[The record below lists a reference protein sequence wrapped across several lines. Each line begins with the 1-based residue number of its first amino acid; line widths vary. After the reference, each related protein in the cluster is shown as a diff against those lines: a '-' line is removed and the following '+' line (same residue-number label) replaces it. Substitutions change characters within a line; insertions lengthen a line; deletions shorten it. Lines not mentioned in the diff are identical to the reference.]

1 MHTMTAKPT
10 PDSKHPA
17 VCNSTGFDRISIQ
30 NYRGIAKLEIED
42 LGQINMI
49 FGDSNS
55 GKTTLLEAA
64 FMLTAPRNIRLIVT
78 VDNFRHFLWKSPTD
92 AILSFHRSSPSKPIF
107 LAGTVAKGNERRE
120 LVIHTLSGNEIP
132 ATLNLEG
139 DRDSSKVPLI
149 TGREST
155 TETIVGLRSHFAR
168 CLGKD
173 KTEFKQHLLFVD
185 EEPKFAFDDAEEK
198 QYRENMRAIFVISS
212 SDYMY
217 GINAI
222 DECFKARKKGLLIGS
237 LQEIFDDPIKD
248 IDIDPDGH
256 IYLDIEGQERQVP
269 LNFMGGGTR
278 RALEILATIHHRK
291 NHIVLI
297 DGFENGLF
305 HRSLTKF
312 WRPLFKAVKEA
323 GAQVFL
329 TFHSEDVLTS
339 LTEYFINDKGSSKDK
354 ERVALFNL
362 RKIQNGAM
370 HKAYRYTVDEAIFN
384 IRKGLEF
391 RD

>member
-1 MHTMTAKPT
+1 MHTMTAKPN
-10 PDSKHPA
+10 PDAEHPA

-49 FGDSNS
+49 FGSSNS

-64 FMLTAPRNIRLIVT
+64 FMLTAPRNIRLIVR

-92 AILSFHRSSPSKPIF
+92 AILSFHRSSPSKPIC
-107 LAGTVAKGNERRE
+107 LVGTVAEGNERRE
-120 LVIHTLSGNEIP
+120 LVIHSLSGNEIP

-139 DRDSSKVPLI
+139 ARDSSRPPLI

-155 TETIVGLRSHFAR
+155 TETIVGLRSHFTR
-168 CLGKD
+168 CLGKG
-173 KTEFKQHLLFVD
+173 KTEFKQRLLFVN

-198 QYRENMRAIFVISS
+198 RYIENMRAIFVFSS
-212 SDYMY
+212 SDYRY
-217 GINAI
+217 SIHAI

-278 RALEILATIHHRK
+278 RALEILANIHLRQ

-297 DGFENGLF
+297 DDFEAGFF
-305 HRSLTKF
+305 HRSLDRF
-312 WRPLFKAVKEA
+312 WRPFFRAVEESR
-323 GAQVFL
+323 AQVFL
-329 TFHSEDVLTS
+329 SFHSEDVLTS
-339 LTEYFINDKGSSKDK
+339 LAEYFINGKGSPVGK
-354 ERVALFNL
+354 ENIAFFNL
-362 RKIQNGAM
+362 RKYRNGEM
-370 HKAYRYTVDEAIFN
+370 HKAYRYTVDNVIH
-384 IRKGLEF
+384 GLREGIEF